1 MKDWDLNTAVG
12 KIEMS
17 LKKFRVTLAAV
28 EAQWHDDA
36 YRKYQ
41 EKHLSMIEP
50 NTRNMIDA
58 IAKLNEA
65 LAVAERDCGSEERD
79 YR

>member
-1 MKDWDLNTAVG
+1 MKDWDLNTAVA

-28 EAQWHDDA
+28 EPQWNDDA
-36 YRKYQ
+36 FRKYQ
-41 EKHLSMIEP
+41 EKHLSLIEP
-50 NTRNMIDA
+50 NTRNMVDA
-58 IAKLNEA
+58 IGKLSEVLTA
-65 LAVAERDCGSEERD
+65 AERDCGSEERG